1 MENQCS
7 DDDLTDII
15 KIIKEE
21 GVDHVQLNTNGIKL
35 ALSPETMRQV
45 RSAGVSNLHL
55 SFDGVTPR
63 TNPKNHWEVP
73 YTLESARKCGT
84 TVVFVPTVI
93 KSINDHELGAS
104 SDLRRRIWMWF
115 TQLTSSQFH

>member
-1 MENQCS
+1 MLR
-7 DDDLTDII
+7 DDLTDII

-45 RSAGVSNLHL
+45 RGAGVSNLYL

-93 KSINDHELGAS
+93 KSINDHELGGIIRYAQKNM
-104 SDLRRRIWMWF
+104 DVVDVVIF
-115 TQLTSSQFH
+115 SQFH